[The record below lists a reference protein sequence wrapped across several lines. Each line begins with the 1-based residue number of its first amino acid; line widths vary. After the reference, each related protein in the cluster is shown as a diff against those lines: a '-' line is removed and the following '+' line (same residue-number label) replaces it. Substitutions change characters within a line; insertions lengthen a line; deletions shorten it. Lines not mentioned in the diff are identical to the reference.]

1 MTQKIPSGKSKS
13 ELTRARILD
22 AALELF
28 NRDGVEAVS
37 TRQIAAAAGL
47 SQGNLCYHF
56 PAKDQIV
63 ETLYRQLWQAFEAML
78 AQRPQTQR
86 QLADQPLATWMV
98 LRTQYR
104 YRFLMLDFVRLM
116 RTYPEIL
123 AHFRAAVPHRQA
135 QFQAIF
141 AAYIAKGWMEPEPV
155 PGAHQRLVMQC
166 YVLGDFWMAEAEIL
180 FEGSEAELLLHYTGL
195 ICGMFWPYLTVQGRK
210 ILDQAQAELPMA
222 IAELGQ

>member
-1 MTQKIPSGKSKS
+1 LTKKTKS
-13 ELTRARILD
+13 ELTRERALT

-56 PAKDQIV
+56 PAKGQII
-63 ETLYRQLWQAFEAML
+63 EALYRQLWQAFEAVL
-78 AQRPQTQR
+78 AQDPQTEPH
-86 QLADQPLATWMV
+86 LADQPRVTWRV

-104 YRFLMLDFVRLM
+104 YRFLMLDFVQVM

-123 AHFRAAVPHRQA
+123 THFRAAVLHRQA
-135 QFQAIF
+135 QFKAIF
-141 AAYIAKGWMEPEPV
+141 AAYIAKGWMEPEPM

-180 FEGSEAELLLHYTGL
+180 FEGSESELLLHYTSL
-195 ICGMFWPYLTVQGRK
+195 ICGMFWPYLTVQGRS
-210 ILDQAQAELPMA
+210 ILDQALADLPRGG
-222 IAELGQ
+222 ES